1 MFRYSDDPLP
11 KFEGP
16 LAINDL
22 LKKGEKKFEN
32 EFFGPEAFAADHE
45 GKYQLV

>member
-1 MFRYSDDPLP
+1 LLRYSDDPLP
-11 KFEGP
+11 KFEGS

-32 EFFGPEAFAADHE
+32 ELIGPEAFAADNE
-45 GKYQLV
+45 GEF